1 MSVKELRADKLQLG
15 ALVVDIISE
24 PHAIFVSH
32 QGLNVEVSQELRGKL
47 GEIGATCTVLK
58 NTLVNRAI
66 RDRELGG
73 EVSGDIAAIY
83 GGEDVGTLAKT
94 IKEFGKD
101 NEQVDFKGAVIEGKF
116 LDAKEAKEL
125 AGLPT
130 KPEMQSQLIGV
141 IIAPAQ
147 NLVNIVHQSM
157 AQIVN
162 VLSAYEDKLKE
173 N

>member
-1 MSVKELRADKLQLG
+1 MSAKVLRPDKLQLG
-15 ALVVDIISE
+15 QLVGDILNK

-32 QGLNVEVSQELRGKL
+32 QGLTVEKSEGFRGKL
-47 GEIGATCTVLK
+47 SELGASCTVLK

-66 RDRELGG
+66 RDSGCGG

-83 GGEDVGTLAKT
+83 GGEDVGTLAKVV
-94 IKEFGKD
+94 KEFNKT
-101 NEQVDFKGAVIEGKF
+101 NQHVDFKGAVVEGKF
-116 LDAKEAKEL
+116 LDSSAAKSL

-147 NLVNIVHQSM
+147 NLVNIVHQSI

-162 VLSAYEDKLKE
+162 VLHAYEDKLKE

>member
-1 MSVKELRADKLQLG
+1 MNAKELRIDKQQLG
-15 ALVVDIISE
+15 ALAKGIVSK
-24 PHAIFVSH
+24 PHTIFVSH
-32 QGLNVEVSQELRGKL
+32 QGLNVETSQEFRGKL
-47 GEIGATCTVLK
+47 QEVGANCTVLK

-66 RDRELGG
+66 RENGCGG
-73 EVSGDIAAIY
+73 EISGDIAAIY
-83 GGEDVGTLAKT
+83 DGEDVGTLAKT
-94 IKEFGKD
+94 IKEFGKV
-101 NEQVDFKGAVIEGKF
+101 NEQVDFRGAVVEGKF
-116 LDAKEAKEL
+116 LDAKAAKEL

-147 NLVNIVHQSM
+147 NLVNIIHQSV

-162 VLSAYEDKLKE
+162 VLHAYEDKLKE

>member
-1 MSVKELRADKLQLG
+1 MSKELRVDKLQLG
-15 ALVVDIISE
+15 ALVVGIINE
-24 PHAIFVSH
+24 PHTIFVSH
-32 QGLNVEVSQELRGKL
+32 QGLNVEVSQEFRGKL
-47 GEIGATCTVLK
+47 QEIGATCTVVK

-66 RDRELGG
+66 RENGCGG

-83 GGEDVGTLAKT
+83 GGEDVGTVAKT
-94 IKEFGKD
+94 IKEFGKA
-101 NEQVDFKGAVIEGKF
+101 NAPVDFKGAVIEGKF

-130 KPEMQSQLIGV
+130 KPELQSQLIGV

-147 NLVNIVHQSM
+147 NLVNILHQSV

-162 VLSAYEDKLKE
+162 VLHAYEDKLKE